1 MPMSASMWTLVL
13 LLLTLHLQTHHTKYF
28 LLNVDTGNGASR
40 NSNKGLPVQEYLG
53 YHLLYV

>member
-53 YHLLYV
+53 YHLL